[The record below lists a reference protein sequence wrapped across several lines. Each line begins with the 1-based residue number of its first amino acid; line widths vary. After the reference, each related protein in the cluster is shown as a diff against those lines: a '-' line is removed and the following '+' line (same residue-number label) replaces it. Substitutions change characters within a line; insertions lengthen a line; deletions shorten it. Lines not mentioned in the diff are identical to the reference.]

1 MGMIFLTGA
10 SDKEIEVREQK
21 NRIRKKYESEEKD
34 A

>member
-1 MGMIFLTGA
+1 MIFSTGV

>member
-1 MGMIFLTGA
+1 MIFSTGA
-10 SDKEIEVREQK
+10 SDKKIEVREQK